1 MTNTIPFN
9 DLRGDSG
16 LAVELQTLSGLTQ
29 ITIVE
34 NTWIDVSRYVGKL
47 FLFKATTT
55 GGTVEFSN
63 DGVSPD
69 PYIQTMTLAPLNMQ
83 GVGAG
88 GNEWSTNYPA
98 KYLRIP
104 SLAAF
109 TGGITLYGSLSP
121 IERKKHTIVKE
132 IPASGITG
140 SATVFFGTD
149 NHDPFVQRIVL
160 EGDTNGFQSILSVE
174 QSARQSAGSYVM
186 HQPPVLLGVGGVMKL
201 TGTVGAA
208 DNAVVNAPSYVACK
222 CFEQA
227 TIYCTAG
234 TVDVEIREFVIGT
247 WKTATLRRQSDNALV
262 TQLAAGEVG
271 ILENAAYEYVQVL
284 QKGATASNADLFFSK
299 PNVQPVRCID
309 FGQYVGPIAVWTH
322 TPTANATH
330 YFHKFY

>member
-1 MTNTIPFN
+1 MP
-9 DLRGDSG
+9 GYP
-16 LAVELQTLSGLTQ
+16 VELQTLSGLTQ

-34 NTWIDVSRYVGKL
+34 NTWINVSKYVGKL
-47 FLFKATTT
+47 FLFKAA
-55 GGTVEFSN
+55 GTNGYVEFSN

-69 PYIQTMTLAPLNMQ
+69 PYIQSMNLAPQNMQ
-83 GVGAG
+83 SGGAG

-98 KYLRIP
+98 KYIRIP

-109 TGGITLYGSLSP
+109 TGGITLYGSLYP
-121 IERKKHTIVKE
+121 IERDKHTLVKE
-132 IPASGITG
+132 IGLGPLTG
-140 SATVFFGTD
+140 VATTFFHTD

-160 EGDTNGFQSILSVE
+160 DGDTNGFQSILSVE
-174 QSARQSAGSYVM
+174 QTARQATGSYVM

-201 TGTVGAA
+201 TGTAGAA

-222 CFEQA
+222 CFERA

-234 TVDVEIREFVIGT
+234 VVDVEIREFIIGS
-247 WKTATLRRQSDNALV
+247 WKTATLRRQSDGVLV
-262 TQLAAGEVG
+262 TQLSAGEVG
-271 ILENAAYEYVQVL
+271 ILENVAYEYVQVL
-284 QKGATASNADLFFSK
+284 QKGTTASNADLIFSE

-322 TPTANATH
+322 TPTASATH